1 MKKILYLLPLLF
13 MLLACGAQPAPTQDV
28 SNMVNATLTA
38 IAQNNPQVVALQP
51 TVTSISIQIQPI
63 ATQVVPPAQSL
74 SPSVTPSPSAVH
86 SSNQAPSSS
95 IDPTW
100 KKYTNAQVGFSI
112 QYPSYWQE
120 KTLPDENPGRHN
132 IDLKGTEGEVELI
145 WGTGLGGACPE
156 GYQPLAVAKGN
167 LPACHTQRA
176 DGTDLWSLAT
186 QSLGNTGLAGFVSTN
201 DTTTK
206 SREVVLQVVSTLIFP

>member
-13 MLLACGAQPAPTQDV
+13 MLLACGAQPVPTQDV
-28 SNMVNATLTA
+28 SNTVNATLTA
-38 IAQNNPQVVALQP
+38 IAQNNLQVVALQP

-63 ATQVVPPAQSL
+63 ATQVVPPAQS
-74 SPSVTPSPSAVH
+74 PSVTPSPSAVH

-100 KKYTNAQVGFSI
+100 KKYSNAQVGFSI

-120 KTLPDENPGRHN
+120 KTLLDENPDRHN

-156 GYQPLAVAKGN
+156 GYQPLAVAKGS

-176 DGTDLWSLAT
+176 DRMDLWSLAA
-186 QSLGNTGLAGFVSTN
+186 QSLGNTSFAGFVSTN

-206 SREVVLQVVSTLIFP
+206 SRAVVLQVVSTLSFP